1 MASISSIRSIGHRNA
16 TKLRKGNVRTTEALL
31 NQAATRKG
39 RSAISQR
46 TGLPSAEILKWA
58 HQADMMRVSGIGS
71 EYTDLLS
78 AVGVDTI
85 KVLRRRNAENL
96 MESMSYVNIRRR
108 IVQRL
113 PTLEMVQS
121 WIDDSATT
129 DPLITS

>member
-1 MASISSIRSIGHRNA
+1 
-16 TKLRKGNVRTTEALL
+16 
-31 NQAATRKG
+31 
-39 RSAISQR
+39 
-46 TGLPSAEILKWA
+46 
-58 HQADMMRVSGIGS
+58 MMRVSGSGS

-113 PTLEMVQS
+113 PTLDMIQS

-129 DPLITS
+129 EPLITS

>member
-1 MASISSIRSIGHRNA
+1 MASIASIRSIGHRNA
-16 TKLRKGNVRTTEALL
+16 TKLRKANVRTTEALL
-31 NQAATRKG
+31 SQAATRKG
-39 RSAISQR
+39 RSVISER
-46 TGLPSAEILKWA
+46 TGLPTADILKWA

-113 PTLEMVQS
+113 PTLDMIQS

-129 DPLITS
+129 EPLITS

>member
-1 MASISSIRSIGHRNA
+1 MASIASIRSIGHRNA
-16 TKLRKGNVRTTEALL
+16 TKLRKANVRTTEALL
-31 NQAATRKG
+31 SQAATRKG
-39 RSAISQR
+39 RSAISER
-46 TGLPSAEILKWA
+46 TGLPTADILKWA

-113 PTLEMVQS
+113 PTLDMIQS

-129 DPLITS
+129 EPLITS